1 MLAPRVAIFTA
12 SRLLTSSTHSAGPA
26 WEALVEIERRKIPF
40 VIATRGTRAEI
51 EPLRRKIG
59 HAHPFITEGG
69 GGLFIPDG
77 YFSLRLDGAERVG
90 RYLSVSLG
98 RSYQD
103 VTEAVE
109 EIAKKAKAN
118 VVRYA
123 EMSARDI
130 AGNTGMTIRDAE
142 RSRDREFSERFF
154 FAGNAGPSASSFEKI
169 ARERNWQTRR
179 GEPFWELSSG
189 NDEGKAVSYLMRLY
203 RQVLRS
209 RIRSVGIGSSIEDA
223 SLLAASDQALALPL
237 SGNNFDESLLA
248 KLPNALKTPV
258 PGGQGWNQTVLSL
271 LNDA

>member
-12 SRLLTSSTHSAGPA
+12 SRLIASANSAHPA
-26 WEALVEIERRKIPF
+26 AEALQEIDRQKIPF
-40 VIATRGTRAEI
+40 VLATHDTRAEI

-77 YFSLRLDGAERVG
+77 YFNLRLEGAKRVA
-90 RYLSVSLG
+90 RFLSVSFG

-103 VTEAVE
+103 VTAAVE
-109 EIAKKAKAN
+109 EIAKQAGAD

-130 AGNTGMTIRDAE
+130 AGNTGMTVRDAE

-154 FAGNAGPSASSFEKI
+154 FAGNAGSSARSFEKI
-169 ARERNWQTRR
+169 AQERNWQARR

-189 NDEGKAVSYLMRLY
+189 NDEGKAVRYLMRLY

-209 RIRSVGIGSSIEDA
+209 HIRSVAIGSSLEDA
-223 SLLAASDQALALPL
+223 SLLGASDQALALPL
-237 SGNNFDESLLA
+237 SGSHFDERLLE
-248 KLPNALKTPV
+248 KLPNAVKTNV
-258 PGGQGWNQTVLSL
+258 PGSQGWNQTVLSVL
-271 LNDA
+271 SDV